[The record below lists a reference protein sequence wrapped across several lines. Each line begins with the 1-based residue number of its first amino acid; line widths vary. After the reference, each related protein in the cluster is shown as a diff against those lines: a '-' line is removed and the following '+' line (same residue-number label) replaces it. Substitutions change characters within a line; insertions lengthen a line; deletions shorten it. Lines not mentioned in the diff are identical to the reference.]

1 MCTDVNGKDVIADL
15 ASAYNETKL
24 DTPVNIRGTA
34 RNLAGNKTHNMN
46 TNSSDDEDTKEEQE
60 LPPLSQNHSEDNL
73 NVATSRIS
81 KYLGQRFVILQTL
94 SLVTFLSR
102 RQRGPIIVT
111 ERDR

>member
-1 MCTDVNGKDVIADL
+1 MIADL

-24 DTPVNIRGTA
+24 DTPVNIRGKG
-34 RNLAGNKTHNMN
+34 RNLAGKKTHNMN
-46 TNSSDDEDTKEEQE
+46 TNSSDDDDTKEEQE

-81 KYLGQRFVILQTL
+81 KYLGPRFVTFRTL
-94 SLVTFLSR
+94 SLVIFLYR
-102 RQRGPIIVT
+102 RQRSLEIIT